1 MVRRWSAVLEPILV
15 GEHAPMGC
23 HRTTRR
29 TGEHRPNT
37 CLLGGEQVAIYFP
50 DSVLGRQGHR
60 GYSQCPH
67 GPHGRL
73 WAAANYAGGRDMGH
87 DRLARWH
94 RRWAASLTWLGLGT
108 DGVDQDLLYGA
119 QVEIYSFGRCWGCEG
134 NFTRSRACSR
144 KDAKVLCARGSV
156 DKVVTGRSAEYLDI
170 VCTSNTGALLLVS
183 YHDDTP
189 TGFDLNSSNFYTEAE
204 QVYER
209 PPPTKK

>member
-23 HRTTRR
+23 RRTTRR
-29 TGEHRPNT
+29 TGEYRPNT

-50 DSVLGRQGHR
+50 DSILGRRGHR
-60 GYSQCPH
+60 LGRTGWTGYSQCPH

-87 DRLARWH
+87 NRLARWR
-94 RRWAASLTWLGLGT
+94 RRWASSLTWLGLGT
-108 DGVDQDLLYGA
+108 VAMGGWMGCGNLFLRFRPA
-119 QVEIYSFGRCWGCEG
+119 LIRHCWGCEG

-156 DKVVTGRSAEYLDI
+156 DEVVTGRSAGYLDI

-189 TGFDLNSSNFYTEAE
+189 TGFDLNKNK
-204 QVYER
+204 Q
-209 PPPTKK
+209 

>member
-23 HRTTRR
+23 RRTTRR

-50 DSVLGRQGHR
+50 DSILGRRGHR
-60 GYSQCPH
+60 LGRTGWTGYSQCPH

-73 WAAANYAGGRDMGH
+73 WAAANYTGGRDMVAMGGWTGCMYGIFAVSH
-87 DRLARWH
+87 TPERRRL
-94 RRWAASLTWLGLGT
+94 
-108 DGVDQDLLYGA
+108 
-119 QVEIYSFGRCWGCEG
+119 VEIYSFG

-144 KDAKVLCARGSV
+144 KDAKVLCARGSL
-156 DKVVTGRSAEYLDI
+156 DEVVTGRSAGYLDI

-183 YHDDTP
+183 YHDNAP
-189 TGFDLNSSNFYTEAE
+189 TGFDLNTT
-204 QVYER
+204 R
-209 PPPTKK
+209 RR